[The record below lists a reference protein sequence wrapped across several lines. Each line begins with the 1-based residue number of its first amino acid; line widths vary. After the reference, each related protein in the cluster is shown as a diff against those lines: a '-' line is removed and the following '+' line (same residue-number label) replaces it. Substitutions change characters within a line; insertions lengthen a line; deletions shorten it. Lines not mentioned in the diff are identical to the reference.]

1 MTLWVLARKQ
11 KCTANIFSLS
21 YLLAQ
26 KIIVILGGD
35 WADAMHDQ
43 SDVLFNSGPI
53 YRAYPRRAKVGDAD
67 CYPLL
72 KALFKTPD
80 AMFLSAANGN

>member
-1 MTLWVLARKQ
+1 M
-11 KCTANIFSLS
+11 
-21 YLLAQ
+21 
-26 KIIVILGGD
+26 LGGD
-35 WADAMHDQ
+35 WADAMYDQ
-43 SDVLFNSGPI
+43 SDILGNPGPI

-67 CYPLL
+67 CYPWL

>member
-11 KCTANIFSLS
+11 KCTVNIFSLS

-43 SDVLFNSGPI
+43 SDILGNSGPI
-53 YRAYPRRAKVGDAD
+53 YRAYPRRAKVGDAN
-67 CYPLL
+67 CYPLP

>member
-1 MTLWVLARKQ
+1 MHSKYGFVKPYSGTTK
-11 KCTANIFSLS
+11 LS
-21 YLLAQ
+21 PYWWD
-26 KIIVILGGD
+26 D

-43 SDVLFNSGPI
+43 SDILGNPGPI

-72 KALFKTPD
+72 KALSKTPD
-80 AMFLSAANGN
+80 AIFLSAANGN

>member
-1 MTLWVLARKQ
+1 M
-11 KCTANIFSLS
+11 
-21 YLLAQ
+21 
-26 KIIVILGGD
+26 LGGD

-43 SDVLFNSGPI
+43 SDILGNSGPI

-72 KALFKTPD
+72 KTSSKTPD
-80 AMFLSAANGN
+80 AIFLSAENGN